1 MTLAKFSILIKK
13 IAERTLY
20 WSTYIPDFL
29 FFQLTKRKTPKEKIV
44 VFVGMYMH
52 ARVARMA
59 RWVKQTSN
67 RKCILV
73 AQKAVFTPAL
83 SNDSFDKTFLFR
95 NKWHLLKILKSYGGR
110 NVIIHS
116 FGPPH
121 EAAFELIKLSKEKN
135 EKQVILFDFQ
145 DLMISNF
152 GLNPPFSYMKKD
164 LDREK
169 FILNNADGIVAHS
182 LELQT
187 AKKYFGEIKTPK
199 LFFPLYVDNVAFKEK
214 ANKIDD
220 ELHLVYVGGVH
231 SKFQNKDY
239 FGGLQLYWLV
249 EKLNEQKIHFHIYPA
264 PTNRKEDLIDYIKF
278 DKKFDYFH
286 LHEPVSQANLIEEIN
301 KYDFG
306 VIPFFHNTNNKLN
319 AKRTYC
325 TTLKLFNYIE
335 AGIPMIIGEDT
346 AFENFLGQRFNSS
359 ISFTYEMFDDV
370 RKNLSSINYN
380 ETLEHIRQTRETYSL
395 ENNIQ
400 KLLEFYKR
408 FE

>member
-1 MTLAKFSILIKK
+1 MTIAKLSILFKK
-13 IAERTLY
+13 LYERIYNWT
-20 WSTYIPDFL
+20 TYYPDFIL
-29 FFQLTKRKTPKEKIV
+29 FLLTSSKEPNEKHV

-52 ARVARMA
+52 ARIARTS
-59 RWVKQTSN
+59 RWIKKKDN
-67 RKCILV
+67 RKTILI
-73 AQKAVFTPAL
+73 AKKTVFTPAL
-83 SNDSFDKTFLFR
+83 SNDSFDKTILFR
-95 NKWHLLKILKSYGGR
+95 NKWHLLKILKSYGGK
-110 NVIIHS
+110 NAIIHS

-121 EAAFELIKLSKEKN
+121 EAAFEIIKNSKNK
-135 EKQVILFDFQ
+135 KQTVLFDFQ

-152 GLNPPFSYMKKD
+152 GMNPPFAYMKKD

-169 FILNNADGIVAHS
+169 FILNHADGIVAHS
-182 LELQT
+182 LELQS

-199 LFFPLYVDNVAFKEK
+199 LFFPLYVDNIAFKEK
-214 ANKIDD
+214 ANKVDD

-249 EKLNEQKIHFHIYPA
+249 EKLNEQRIHFHIYPA
-264 PTNRKEDLIDYIKF
+264 PTNRKEDLLDYIKF
-278 DKKFDYFH
+278 DKELAFFQ
-286 LHEPVSQANLIEEIN
+286 LHKPVSQANLIEEIN

-346 AFENFLGQRFNSS
+346 AFENFLGRRFQSS
-359 ISFTYEMFDDV
+359 VSFSYEMFDDV
-370 RKNLSSINYN
+370 RNNLKSMNYN
-380 ETLEHIRQTRETYSL
+380 ETLKHIRQTRETYSL
-395 ENNIQ
+395 ETNIQ
-400 KLLEFYKR
+400 KLLDFYNR
-408 FE
+408 LEQ